1 MDGRSVSD
9 LLDRADAARSAGEG
23 VAAGALYAGAIEA
36 AREQGDLTE
45 WTRAALGAASVH
57 LFGTE
62 PGRLPAELYDVLV
75 RTVDDAD
82 RARVSAALAR
92 VWSYSGYPDRGAPFA
107 AEAVERAE
115 RTNSPELLADSLD
128 AALTVHWGP
137 DELDA
142 RVALTARLSEVT
154 AHVLDPVA
162 RLQATMWSLEVAC
175 QALDVPGMYRH
186 LRILER
192 LGEESPRARFFA
204 ASRRLMLDLLR
215 GRSDT
220 VATLVS
226 MADEARA
233 SAGLADAWIV
243 VEAMQAYAAVYTDD
257 EERCAVAG
265 PLITEFALRE
275 GSPVVSAEAATIWI
289 GAGRPDRAVEMLN
302 GFHGDVLDHLPR
314 DTNWLLT
321 IQLVLLAAAACD
333 QDELVDHAGR
343 LLAPYDGRAIFN
355 TGALVFHGLTDHSL
369 AIAADRRGDVA
380 EACRLRD
387 RALATY
393 TRLGATWWRA
403 RLLRDVPDRATSPA
417 TWCLHPTPAGRW
429 LVGPRDAPS
438 TLPALRGLTY
448 LQALV
453 RSPGQEISAVDLA
466 TDSAATAIQRDL
478 GATTDRTALLAY
490 RERLDQLDDEIADAA
505 SDPTRLEALQNE
517 RDALLAEVR
526 AATGLGGRTRTTGS
540 TQERARVAV
549 TKAIGT
555 ALQRITAAAPSTGAH
570 LGATVHTGTTCR
582 YQPDIEVAWIL
593 DA

>member
-1 MDGRSVSD
+1 MDGPSVSD
-9 LLDRADAARSAGEG
+9 LLDRADSARSAGEG
-23 VAAGALYAGAIEA
+23 VAAGTLYAAAIEV
-36 AREQGDLTE
+36 AREQGDLTA

-265 PLITEFALRE
+265 P
-275 GSPVVSAEAATIWI
+275 
-289 GAGRPDRAVEMLN
+289 
-302 GFHGDVLDHLPR
+302 
-314 DTNWLLT
+314 
-321 IQLVLLAAAACD
+321 
-333 QDELVDHAGR
+333 
-343 LLAPYDGRAIFN
+343 
-355 TGALVFHGLTDHSL
+355 
-369 AIAADRRGDVA
+369 
-380 EACRLRD
+380 
-387 RALATY
+387 
-393 TRLGATWWRA
+393 
-403 RLLRDVPDRATSPA
+403 
-417 TWCLHPTPAGRW
+417 
-429 LVGPRDAPS
+429 
-438 TLPALRGLTY
+438 
-448 LQALV
+448 
-453 RSPGQEISAVDLA
+453 
-466 TDSAATAIQRDL
+466 
-478 GATTDRTALLAY
+478 
-490 RERLDQLDDEIADAA
+490 
-505 SDPTRLEALQNE
+505 
-517 RDALLAEVR
+517 
-526 AATGLGGRTRTTGS
+526 
-540 TQERARVAV
+540 
-549 TKAIGT
+549 
-555 ALQRITAAAPSTGAH
+555 
-570 LGATVHTGTTCR
+570 
-582 YQPDIEVAWIL
+582 
-593 DA
+593 